1 MQRYIIFNKKSKIL
15 IAKSSQVTET
25 DDFQNIITC
34 DNENFKQVDFSS
46 LFNDENTKNT
56 LFLCDKISEEEVFAF
71 STQSLY
77 HVFAAGGII
86 ENENKELLFMWR
98 NNCWDLPKGHCE
110 QGESFETAAKREV
123 MEETGITRLFIE
135 NFFDITYHTYH
146 MHNRQELKHTYW
158 YKMNSSHL
166 ENLIPQTQEGI
177 SKVLWVKRDSL
188 TSVLAN
194 TYPNIKLLLGKLSQ
208 KK

>member
-15 IAKSSQVTET
+15 IAKSSQVMET

-34 DNENFKQVDFSS
+34 DNENFKQVDFSL

-71 STQSLY
+71 VTQSLY

-123 MEETGITRLFIE
+123 MEETGITKLFIE

-146 MHNRQELKHTYW
+146 MHDRQELKHTYW
-158 YKMNSSHL
+158 YKMKSSHL
-166 ENLIPQTQEGI
+166 ENLTPQTQEGI
-177 SKVLWVKRDSL
+177 SKVLWIKRESL
-188 TSVLAN
+188 PSVLEN
-194 TYPNIKLLLGKLSQ
+194 TYPNIKLLLRKLNQ
-208 KK
+208 KR